1 MIVLCVKFLTMKS
14 NELKILL
21 VDYSIFTACRLQEML
36 GATGTK
42 NTFKIST
49 DIDNAMSALQSFHPD
64 FLIVEIGMP
73 EKSGIELLKHIK
85 QNNLPVKVIVLT
97 HFTISSYRNECEKY
111 GADYFLDKSHEME
124 NVVSTIKDIAAH
136 EAA

>member
-97 HFTISSYRNECEKY
+97 HFTISSYPNECEKY
-111 GADYFLDKSHEME
+111 GADYFLDKSDEME
-124 NVVSTIKDIAAH
+124 NVVSIIKDIAAH